1 MKIIIGLGNPGEK
14 FKNTRHNVG
23 FDILDF
29 FLQRNEYSVIQK
41 NNESHIF
48 QTIIGTQK
56 SLLIKPQMYMN
67 LSGIVVR
74 TILKKYSIK
83 IEDILVI
90 VDDIYLSE
98 GEIKLKPQGGHGGHN
113 GLRNIINYCNT
124 KQFKRLKIG
133 VDYDQSIA
141 LDKYLLTPLK
151 FSSQNHIYKKIDRI
165 LDIIKQ
171 FIKGVD
177 FNILMNCYNSKN

>member
-29 FLQRNEYSVIQK
+29 FLQQNKHSVIEK
-41 NNESHIF
+41 NNESHIS

-90 VDDIYLSE
+90 VDDVYLSE

-113 GLRNIINYCNT
+113 GLRNIINCCGT

-133 VDYDQSIA
+133 VDYDSNVA
-141 LDKYLLTPLK
+141 LDKYLLTSLK
-151 FSSQNHIYKKIDRI
+151 FSSQNHIYKKIDSI
-165 LDIIKQ
+165 FDIIKK

-177 FNILMNCYNSKN
+177 FNILMSCYNSKN